1 MRFSIRFVTLRRL
14 LVARRRVNQL
24 IDLALYEAPFRIT
37 SDLVAAFETRGAVRE
52 RIGNRN
58 PTFTPAGTFETKDG
72 RYVQIAA
79 GGDNVFARLAEAM
92 DHPEWIT
99 DERYATSAARNE
111 RADEMEQLVAD
122 WVAAHDFAEIEA
134 RLVERNVPAGG
145 IYTARDIVADPH
157 FMARDSFIRV
167 PDDTAGNVAMP
178 GVIPKLMGT
187 PGEVRSAG
195 PELGSHN
202 NEIYGGL
209 LGRSEQEIEQLES
222 NGVI

>member
-1 MRFSIRFVTLRRL
+1 M
-14 LVARRRVNQL
+14 
-24 IDLALYEAPFRIT
+24 
-37 SDLVAAFETRGAVRE
+37 
-52 RIGNRN
+52 
-58 PTFTPAGTFETKDG
+58 
-72 RYVQIAA
+72 
-79 GGDNVFARLAEAM
+79 FARLAEAM
-92 DHPEWIT
+92 GHPEWTT

-122 WVAAHDFAEIEA
+122 WVAAHDFAEVEA
-134 RLVERNVPAGG
+134 TLVERNVPAGG

-167 PDDTAGNVAMP
+167 PDDTAGTVAMP